1 MRNFFD
7 VRAFGAVMSTKESNC
22 GQVRGPVQLTFSRSA
37 DPVLPAEH
45 SITRVTYTKESEKA
59 SKQGDTQFG
68 RKYTVPYALY
78 RAHGFINPMFARQ
91 TGFHDGDLQ
100 LLWKALLNLFDL
112 DGSAARGLMSTR
124 GLYVFEH
131 ASALGEA
138 PAQRLFERVKVA
150 KKAGVEA
157 PRSFED
163 YEVTVRDAELPA
175 GVKLLDL
182 YTAAYA

>member
-1 MRNFFD
+1 M
-7 VRAFGAVMSTKESNC
+7 
-22 GQVRGPVQLTFSRSA
+22 
-37 DPVLPAEH
+37 
-45 SITRVTYTKESEKA
+45 
-59 SKQGDTQFG
+59 
-68 RKYTVPYALY
+68 
-78 RAHGFINPMFARQ
+78 
-91 TGFHDGDLQ
+91 
-100 LLWKALLNLFDL
+100 LNLFDL
-112 DGSAARGLMSTR
+112 DRSAARGLMSTR